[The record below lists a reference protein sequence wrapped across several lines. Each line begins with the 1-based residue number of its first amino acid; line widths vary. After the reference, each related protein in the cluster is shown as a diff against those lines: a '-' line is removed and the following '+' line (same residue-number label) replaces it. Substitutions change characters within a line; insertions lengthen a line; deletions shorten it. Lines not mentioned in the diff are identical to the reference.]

1 MREFLALIK
10 KWMTRLLAGIAT
22 VLLSIMTLLVL
33 YQVFTRYI
41 LNSPAAF
48 TEELVRYFL
57 IWTGFIGAAYAF
69 ITREHMCLVLVRDS
83 LSPSG
88 KRILMTVIDILI
100 LLFAIFVIT
109 IGGFKLALSA
119 QKVFSALLGIPRS
132 LVYACLVCSFRNFAV
147 FKLSDFRKYCYCIYC
162 HCRILSFMGSDHLYH
177 HAEDE
182 QRCRKLL
189 PSCHSSVYP
198 SWKHHE

>member
-1 MREFLALIK
+1 MRECLSFMK

-41 LNSPAAF
+41 LNNPAAF

-83 LSPSG
+83 LSPSR
-88 KRILMTVIDILI
+88 KRILMTLIDVLI
-100 LLFAIFVIT
+100 LVFAIFVIT
-109 IGGFKLALSA
+109 IGGFKLALSILCTSWHSE
-119 QKVFSALLGIPRS
+119 KSCICNGS
-132 LVYACLVCSFRNFAV
+132 CLRN
-147 FKLSDFRKYCYCIYC
+147 LYYS
-162 HCRILSFMGSDHLYH
+162 GSDH
-177 HAEDE
+177 
-182 QRCRKLL
+182 
-189 PSCHSSVYP
+189 
-198 SWKHHE
+198 

>member
-1 MREFLALIK
+1 MDDPPVSRHRYCPSIHYD
-10 KWMTRLLAGIAT
+10 TAGFI
-22 VLLSIMTLLVL
+22 SGIYTL
-33 YQVFTRYI
+33 Y
-41 LNSPAAF
+41 F

-132 LVYACLVCSFRNFAV
+132 LVYAMAPISGLFIILAQIINIYEDVTGIAV
-147 FKLSDFRKYCYCIYC
+147 EGGNES
-162 HCRILSFMGSDHLYH
+162 
-177 HAEDE
+177 
-182 QRCRKLL
+182 
-189 PSCHSSVYP
+189 
-198 SWKHHE
+198 

>member
-69 ITREHMCLVLVRDS
+69 STREHMSLTLIRDKFTGKAHTALLV
-83 LSPSG
+83 
-88 KRILMTVIDILI
+88 VIDGLI
-100 LLFAIFVIT
+100 LLMAIFVFT
-109 IGGFKLALSA
+109 IGGFKLAVSA
-119 QKVFSALLGIPRS
+119 SREFSALLGIPRS
-132 LVYACLVCSFRNFAV
+132 LVYSIAPISGV
-147 FKLSDFRKYCYCIYC
+147 FIVLAQIINIY
-162 HCRILSFMGSDHLYH
+162 
-177 HAEDE
+177 EDVTGE
-182 QRCRKLL
+182 KVE
-189 PSCHSSVYP
+189 S
-198 SWKHHE
+198 KEGADK

>member
-69 ITREHMCLVLVRDS
+69 STREHMSLTLIRDKFTGKAHTALLV
-83 LSPSG
+83 
-88 KRILMTVIDILI
+88 VIDGLI
-100 LLFAIFVIT
+100 LLMAIFVFT
-109 IGGFKLALSA
+109 IGGFKLAVSA
-119 QKVFSALLGIPRS
+119 SREFSALLGIPRS
-132 LVYACLVCSFRNFAV
+132 LVYSIAPISGV
-147 FKLSDFRKYCYCIYC
+147 FIVLAQIINIY
-162 HCRILSFMGSDHLYH
+162 
-177 HAEDE
+177 EDITGE
-182 QRCRKLL
+182 KVE
-189 PSCHSSVYP
+189 S
-198 SWKHHE
+198 KEGADK

>member
-57 IWTGFIGAAYAF
+57 IWTGFIGA
-69 ITREHMCLVLVRDS
+69 REHMCLVLVRDS

-132 LVYACLVCSFRNFAV
+132 LVYAMAPISGLFIILAQIINIYEDVTGIAV
-147 FKLSDFRKYCYCIYC
+147 EGGNES
-162 HCRILSFMGSDHLYH
+162 
-177 HAEDE
+177 
-182 QRCRKLL
+182 
-189 PSCHSSVYP
+189 
-198 SWKHHE
+198 